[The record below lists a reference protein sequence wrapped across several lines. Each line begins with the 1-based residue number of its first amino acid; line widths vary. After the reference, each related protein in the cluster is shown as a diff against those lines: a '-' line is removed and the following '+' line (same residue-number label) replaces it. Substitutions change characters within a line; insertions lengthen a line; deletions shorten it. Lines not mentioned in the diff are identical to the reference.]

1 MDQQDQRAHL
11 IAQEIDEPIPILFW
25 SPREFMSATTL
36 MGVGF
41 MFDSM
46 VLGVALAFMSLKTA
60 KYLKS
65 GAKRGMAIHLLWA
78 LGVAL
83 DPAFVKYF
91 PSATKTEYFR

>member
-1 MDQQDQRAHL
+1 MDQADQRSHL

-25 SPREFMSATTL
+25 SPMEFMCATTL
-36 MGVGF
+36 MGVGV

-46 VLGVALAFMSLKTA
+46 ILGLSLSFISLKSA

-78 LGVAL
+78 LGVSL
-83 DPAFVKYF
+83 DPAFVKFF
-91 PSATKTEYFR
+91 PSASKTEYFR